1 VTITLQTPEL
11 DERSQKALS
20 IYEERI
26 KSLVEPEHRGR
37 GIAILPETGDYEI
50 GKNPFLAGRAL
61 RQRHPGAQ
69 VVTFKIGL
77 EPDYALTAR
86 YLTGLLHQQQTGRE

>member
-1 VTITLQTPEL
+1 MTIALEAPEL
-11 DERSQKALS
+11 DERSQKALA
-20 IYEERI
+20 IYEERL
-26 KSLVEPEHRGR
+26 KPLLEPEHKGK

-50 GKNPFLAGRAL
+50 AKTPFLAGRAL
-61 RQRHPGAQ
+61 RQRHPGTL

-86 YLTGLLHQQQTGRE
+86 YIAGLLHSQPTGQG